1 MEENSL
7 NTKLRE
13 AVKYAYENAPAV
25 KARLDKVGIT
35 PADIQ
40 GVADLP
46 KIPVLPKD
54 EIVALQQANPP
65 FGGMLG
71 VPPQK
76 VTHIFFSPGPIY
88 EPAPEPDEGAWDV
101 AVGALKTTGFKP
113 GDVVLNSFTYHLV
126 PAGFLFDNAF
136 VRMGCTVVPG
146 GTGSADLQLKMMQD
160 LKVTGYS
167 GTPSFLMSLIKKAEA
182 SGLDFKNDLQLKTAI
197 FSAEPLPPSLRQTF
211 VEQYGLSVGNAYATA
226 DFGLLALNTG
236 PGMAM
241 PLLPEPI
248 VEVVDTDTGQPV
260 GPGETGEV
268 VATNF
273 SRAYPLI
280 RIGTGD
286 MAMNMDPNPGQS
298 RQTERSI
305 TLVGRS
311 GEAAKVRGMF
321 VHPNQLRFAIGQ
333 IPGVQKVQGVVSRP
347 EHKDYF
353 VVRVE
358 AEGVDE
364 TAVSEQVKTAVQGLC
379 RVRVDEV
386 EFIAPGS
393 LADDAPGMVDARDW
407 T

>member
-1 MEENSL
+1 MTNL
-7 NTKLRE
+7 DAKLRE
-13 AVKYAYENAPAV
+13 AVRVAYENAPAV
-25 KARLDKVGIT
+25 RDRFEAANISPD
-35 PADIQ
+35 DIQ

-46 KIPVLPKD
+46 KLPVMSKD
-54 EIVALQQANPP
+54 KIVALQQANPP

-71 VPPQK
+71 VSPEK

-101 AVGALKTTGFKP
+101 AVGALKATGFKP

-126 PAGFLFDNAF
+126 PAGYLFDNAF
-136 VRMGCTVVPG
+136 VRLDCTVVPG

-197 FSAEPLPPSLRQTF
+197 FSAEPLPPSLRQAF
-211 VEQYGLSVGNAYATA
+211 VETYGLAVGNAYATA

-236 PGMAM
+236 DGMAM

-248 VEVVDTDTGQPV
+248 IEVVDTDTGQPV
-260 GPGETGEV
+260 GAGETGEV

-298 RQTERSI
+298 QQTERSI
-305 TLVGRS
+305 ILVGRS
-311 GEAAKVRGMF
+311 GEAVKVRGMF
-321 VHPNQLRFAIGQ
+321 VHPNQLRFATGQ
-333 IPGVQKVQGVVSRP
+333 IPGVKKVQGVVSRP
-347 EHKDYF
+347 ELKDYF

-358 AEGVDE
+358 AEGIDE
-364 TAVSEQVKTAVQGLC
+364 TAVTEQVKTAVQGLC
-379 RVRVDEV
+379 RVRVDAV
-386 EFIAPGS
+386 EFIAPGT

-407 T
+407 A

>member
-1 MEENSL
+1 MTNL
-7 NTKLRE
+7 DAKLRE
-13 AVKYAYENAPAV
+13 AVEYAYEHAPAV
-25 KARLDKVGIT
+25 KARFQKAGIT
-35 PADIQ
+35 PDDVQ

-71 VPPQK
+71 VPPEK

-101 AVGALKTTGFKP
+101 AVNALKTTGFKP

-136 VRMGCTVVPG
+136 VRLGCTVVPG
-146 GTGSADLQLKMMQD
+146 GTGSAELQIKMMQD

-182 SGLDFKNDLQLKTAI
+182 SGIDFKNDLQLKTAI
-197 FSAEPLPPSLRQTF
+197 FSAEPLPPSLRQAF
-211 VEQYGLSVGNAYATA
+211 VEEYGLAIGNAYATA

-236 PGMAM
+236 DGMAM

-248 VEVVDTDTGQPV
+248 IEVVDSETGQPV
-260 GPGETGEV
+260 GPGEAGEV

-298 RQTERSI
+298 SQPERSI
-305 TLVGRS
+305 ILVGRS

-321 VHPNQLRFAIGQ
+321 VHPNQLRFATGQ

-347 EHKDYF
+347 ELKDTF

-358 AEGVDE
+358 AQDVDE
-364 TAVSEQVKTAVQGLC
+364 TAVAEMVKTAVQGLC

-386 EFIAPGS
+386 EFIAPGT

-407 T
+407 QA

>member
-1 MEENSL
+1 MTDL
-7 NTKLRE
+7 DAKLRE
-13 AVKYAYENAPAV
+13 TVRHAYENAPAV
-25 KARLDKVGIT
+25 RERFEKAGIM
-35 PADIQ
+35 PSDIQ

-71 VPPQK
+71 IPPEK

-126 PAGFLFDNAF
+126 PAGYLFDNAL
-136 VRMGCTVVPG
+136 VRLGCTVVPG
-146 GTGSADLQLKMMQD
+146 GTGSAELQLKMMQD

-197 FSAEPLPPSLRQTF
+197 FSAEPLPPTLRQTF
-211 VEQYGLSVGNAYATA
+211 VEEYGLAVGNAYATA

-236 PGMAM
+236 DGMAM

-248 VEVVDTDTGQPV
+248 IEVVDSETGQPV
-260 GPGETGEV
+260 GPGEAGEV

-298 RQTERSI
+298 QQTERSI
-305 TLVGRS
+305 ILVGRS

-321 VHPNQLRFAIGQ
+321 VHPNQLRFATGQ

-358 AEGVDE
+358 VEGVDE
-364 TAVSEQVKTAVQGLC
+364 TAVTDRIKTAVQGLC

-393 LADDAPGMVDARDW
+393 LADNAPGMVDARDW
-407 T
+407 QA

>member
-1 MEENSL
+1 MSKL
-7 NTKLRE
+7 DQQLRE
-13 AVKYAYENAPAV
+13 AVKAAYENATAV
-25 KARLDKVGIT
+25 RERFEAAGIT
-35 PADIQ
+35 PDDIQ

-46 KIPVLPKD
+46 KIPVLSKD
-54 EIVALQQANPP
+54 KIVALQQANPP

-71 VPPQK
+71 IPPEK

-88 EPAPEPDEGAWDV
+88 EPAPEPDEGSWDV
-101 AVGALKTTGFKP
+101 TVGALKTTGFKP

-136 VRMGCTVVPG
+136 VRLGCTVVPG
-146 GTGSADLQLKMMQD
+146 GTGSAELQLKMMQD

-167 GTPSFLMSLIKKAEA
+167 GTPSFLMSLIQKAEA
-182 SGLDFKNDLQLKTAI
+182 SGLNFKSDFGLKTAV
-197 FSAEPLPPSLRQTF
+197 FSAEPLPPTLRQTF
-211 VEQYGLSVGNAYATA
+211 VEQYGLAVGNAYATA

-236 PGMAM
+236 EGMVM
-241 PLLPEPI
+241 TLLSEPI
-248 VEVVDTDTGQPV
+248 VEVVDTDTGLPV

-280 RIGTGD
+280 RIGMGD

-298 RQTERSI
+298 RQTERGLI
-305 TLVGRS
+305 LVGRS

-321 VHPNQLRFAIGQ
+321 VHPNQLRFATGQ

-347 EHKDYF
+347 EHKDHF

-379 RVRVDEV
+379 RVRVDAV
-386 EFIAPGS
+386 EFIPPGT

-407 T
+407 QA

>member
-1 MEENSL
+1 MTDL
-7 NTKLRE
+7 DAKLKE
-13 AVKYAYENAPAV
+13 AVKYAYEHAPSV
-25 KARLDKVGIT
+25 RERFDKASIT
-35 PADIQ
+35 PDEIQ

-54 EIVALQQANPP
+54 QIVAMQQAGPP

-71 VPPQK
+71 VPADQ
-76 VTHIFFSPGPIY
+76 VTHIFFSPGPLY

-113 GDVVLNSFTYHLV
+113 GDVVLNSFSYHLV
-126 PAGFLFDNAF
+126 PAGFLFDNAL
-136 VRMGCTVVPG
+136 VRLGCTVVPG

-160 LKVTGYS
+160 LRVTGYS

-182 SGLDFKNDLQLKTAI
+182 AGIDFKNDLQLKTAI

-211 VEQYGLSVGNAYATA
+211 VEEYGLSVGNAYATA

-236 PGMAM
+236 EGMAM
-241 PLLPEPI
+241 PILPEPI
-248 VEVVDTDTGQPV
+248 VEVVDPDTGQPV
-260 GPGETGEV
+260 GAGETGEV

-298 RQTERSI
+298 RQTERSLI
-305 TLVGRS
+305 LVGRS

-321 VHPNQLRFAIGQ
+321 VHPNQLRFATGQ

-347 EHKDYF
+347 ELKDYF

-364 TAVSEQVKTAVQGLC
+364 TAVSDQIKTAVQGLC

-386 EFIAPGS
+386 EFLTPGS
-393 LADDAPGMVDARDW
+393 LADDAPGMVDKRDW
-407 T
+407 QA

>member
-1 MEENSL
+1 MTDL
-7 NTKLRE
+7 DAKLRN
-13 AVKYAYENAPAV
+13 AVKVAYENAPAV
-25 KARLDKVGIT
+25 KARFDAAAIT
-35 PADIQ
+35 PDDIQ

-54 EIVALQQANPP
+54 KIVAMQQANPP

-71 VPPQK
+71 VPADQ
-76 VTHIFFSPGPIY
+76 VTHVFFSPGPLY

-113 GDVVLNSFTYHLV
+113 GDVVLNSFSYHLV
-126 PAGFLFDNAF
+126 PAGFLFDNAL
-136 VRMGCTVVPG
+136 VRLGCTVVPG

-160 LKVTGYS
+160 LRVTGYS
-167 GTPSFLMSLIKKAEA
+167 GTPSFLMSLLKKAEA
-182 SGLDFKNDLQLKTAI
+182 AGIDIKQDLQLKTAI

-211 VEQYGLSVGNAYATA
+211 VEEYGLAVGNAYATA

-236 PGMAM
+236 EGMAM
-241 PLLPEPI
+241 PILPEPI
-248 VEVVDTDTGQPV
+248 VEVVDPDTGQPV
-260 GPGETGEV
+260 GAGEAGEV

-273 SRAYPLI
+273 SRVYPLI

-298 RQTERSI
+298 QQTERSI
-305 TLVGRS
+305 ILVGRS

-321 VHPNQLRFAIGQ
+321 VHPNQLRFATGQ

-347 EHKDYF
+347 ELKDYF

-358 AEGVDE
+358 AEDVDE
-364 TAVSEQVKTAVQGLC
+364 TAVSDQIKTAVQGLC

-386 EFIAPGS
+386 EFIVPGT

-407 T
+407 QA